1 MKRLL
6 MIRWGA
12 LGDLIHASASVQAV
26 RQAYPDLEVHWL
38 TSPAYRALVASFAG
52 VDQVWTWEKGQGL
65 RALGQLAGRFRKLGM
80 DGVINLH
87 PSLKSI
93 LFTALVMPRFRAV
106 AVYHKEKLRSKG
118 QAQRAIPRRHAA
130 SDFYQPF
137 RRLLPTLPDRL
148 PAVPSLPSSVLGQT
162 AVPVKPDGAVWV
174 GLIPG
179 VGAKRS
185 NRAWA
190 VPAYVRLIEK
200 LLGQNVALQVLLVG
214 GPDEGALVQQ
224 ILDEL
229 TKALGYNDP
238 RVQNHCGRHDILGTA
253 SVLAQ
258 CDVVVGGDTGPMHLA
273 AATGVPVVGI
283 YGPTALARTGPLAHG
298 ASRMIT
304 PPDGLA
310 CWPCEQA
317 DCPYTDDERQL
328 ACMRQISVAQV
339 ESAILAL
346 LQKPPAQTSQ
356 G

>member
-1 MKRLL
+1 MRRLL
-6 MIRWGA
+6 VIRWGA
-12 LGDLIHASASVQAV
+12 LGDLIHASAAVQALK
-26 RQAYPDLEVHWL
+26 QAYPEMEVHWL

-52 VDQVWTWEKGQGL
+52 VDRVWTWEKGQGL
-65 RALGQLAGRFRKLGM
+65 WALGQLAGQFRKVGM

-87 PSLKSI
+87 PSLKSL
-93 LFTALVMPRFRAV
+93 LFTALVRPRGS
-106 AVYHKEKLRSKG
+106 AVYRKEKLRSKG
-118 QAQRAIPRRHAA
+118 QGQRAIPRRHAA

-137 RRLLPTLPDRL
+137 QRLFPALPDGLPTIPALP
-148 PAVPSLPSSVLGQT
+148 PSVLRQA

-179 VGAKRS
+179 VGAKRG

-190 VPAYVRLIEK
+190 ISAYVRLIET
-200 LLGQNVALQVLLVG
+200 LLGQNPELQVLLVG
-214 GPDEGALVQQ
+214 GPEERALVQQ

-229 TKALGYNDP
+229 ATAPGHSNP
-238 RVQNHCGRHDILGTA
+238 RVQNHCGRYDILGTA

-273 AATGVPVVGI
+273 AATGVAVVGI
-283 YGPTALARTGPLAHG
+283 FGPTALSRTGPLAHG

-304 PPDGLA
+304 PPGDLA

-317 DCPYTDDERQL
+317 DCPYTDAERQL

-339 ESAILAL
+339 ESAVLAL
-346 LQKPPAQTSQ
+346 LPNPPAGTPER
-356 G
+356 